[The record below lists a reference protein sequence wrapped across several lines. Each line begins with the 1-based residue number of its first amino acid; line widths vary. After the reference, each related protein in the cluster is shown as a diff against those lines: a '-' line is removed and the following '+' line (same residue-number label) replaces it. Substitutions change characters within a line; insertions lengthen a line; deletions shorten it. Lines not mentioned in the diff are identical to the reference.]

1 MAAPLW
7 KVVHGCLCGVVFCL
21 HSFPFPDSANGQ
33 EQLVRPEPAHLAA
46 LVLGG
51 GALQGKSAI
60 FGPLGAFIA
69 GREDG
74 MGLWRFTPPPGLKTP
89 FLVGALM
96 GMEAGHAMHPFPALC
111 DAVSL
116 LDLGHQ
122 YGLYQFV
129 DPARVLPLA
138 DFLMDQVRDREPIGE
153 SDYGAYLQAVV
164 QAGKVSFDAFWRAGN
179 PGLTRGD
186 LMNQS
191 ARLRGQVVRGQGIVR
206 RIRRLEPLGDAVK
219 LGVPELYEAWIFQDL
234 YGANPICVVV
244 PSLSAGLRP
253 AENLQR
259 PVQFAGYF
267 LKAYRYQTAQ
277 TVQGKPVE
285 RECPLLVGPGLMG
298 LPEPAKPSADMG
310 NWPKTLLGT
319 LLGVFAVAITLVWAM
334 TWWTRRG
341 DRLVRARLEGL
352 NRANRSAEKEL
363 STEKPTNETIGA
375 FEYRWDGG
383 EAVPGSK
390 AEGNDSFRNPFKVE

>member
-1 MAAPLW
+1 
-7 KVVHGCLCGVVFCL
+7 
-21 HSFPFPDSANGQ
+21 
-33 EQLVRPEPAHLAA
+33 
-46 LVLGG
+46 
-51 GALQGKSAI
+51 
-60 FGPLGAFIA
+60 
-69 GREDG
+69 
-74 MGLWRFTPPPGLKTP
+74 
-89 FLVGALM
+89 
-96 GMEAGHAMHPFPALC
+96 
-111 DAVSL
+111 
-116 LDLGHQ
+116 
-122 YGLYQFV
+122 
-129 DPARVLPLA
+129 
-138 DFLMDQVRDREPIGE
+138 
-153 SDYGAYLQAVV
+153 
-164 QAGKVSFDAFWRAGN
+164 
-179 PGLTRGD
+179 LTRGD

-352 NRANRSAEKEL
+352 NKANRSAEKEL

-375 FEYRWDGG
+375 LEYRWDGG